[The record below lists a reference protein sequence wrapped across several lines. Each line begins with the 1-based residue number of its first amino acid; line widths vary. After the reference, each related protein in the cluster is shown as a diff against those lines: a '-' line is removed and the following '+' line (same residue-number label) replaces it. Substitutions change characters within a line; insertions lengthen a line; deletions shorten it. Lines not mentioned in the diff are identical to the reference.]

1 MINPVQD
8 KLDYSPAYRV
18 LLTPP
23 YGFNLFYMKSII
35 PKGITMIG
43 IYKSVIPY
51 VGLRA
56 LGLALVMIFPQIAMW
71 FPGVISAGLAKG

>member
-1 MINPVQD
+1 
-8 KLDYSPAYRV
+8 
-18 LLTPP
+18 
-23 YGFNLFYMKSII
+23 MKSII
-35 PKGITMIG
+35 PKGITMMD

>member
-1 MINPVQD
+1 LINPVQD
-8 KLDYSPAYRV
+8 KLDYSPAYRA

-35 PKGITMIG
+35 LKGITMIG

-51 VGLRA
+51 VGLQA
-56 LGLALVMIFPQIAMW
+56 LGLAMVMIFPQIAMW
-71 FPGVISAGLAKG
+71 LPGLVSARLAQG